1 MEKLGIGS
9 QMLNLALG
17 NGSIGFY
24 WSLGKVT
31 QTFILKRGVQS
42 FLFYDERYYFLRF
55 WLVIR
60 QNKAQNKVQRT
71 LPSHYCQKRAP
82 LSIPGS
88 VQRKIIFIT

>member
-55 WLVIR
+55 
-60 QNKAQNKVQRT
+60 
-71 LPSHYCQKRAP
+71 
-82 LSIPGS
+82 
-88 VQRKIIFIT
+88 